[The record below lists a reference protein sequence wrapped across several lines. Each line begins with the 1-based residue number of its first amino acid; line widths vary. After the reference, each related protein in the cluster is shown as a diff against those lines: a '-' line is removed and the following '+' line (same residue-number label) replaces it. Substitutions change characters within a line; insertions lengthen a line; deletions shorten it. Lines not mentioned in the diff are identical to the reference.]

1 MKKRHKA
8 LKVRIY
14 PTIDQKIL
22 IDKTLGSCRALY
34 NMMLHERIAFFE
46 ENKEDR
52 RVVNGH
58 TYKTEKEYKVEFAWM
73 KEVDAVALQQSTAD
87 LSQAYSNFFTSL
99 KGARRGQT
107 VGFPKYK
114 KKKTGSSYRSVVTN
128 NNIRVDFEPKRIK
141 LPKVG
146 WVSFRDKR
154 DSAEG
159 RIKSVTVSR
168 SPTGKYFASV
178 LFETEGEEIEKKAVT
193 DPKKVIGLDMSLGTF
208 YVDHEGNTPGFTRNT
223 RRYETHLAQ
232 AQRRLSKKKKG
243 SQNWYKAKH
252 NVAIVHETIDNS
264 RADFNRK
271 LVTKL
276 VTNYDAICIETLSLK
291 GMSRALRL
299 GKSVHDLGYAEFVAR
314 LKQKAETTGTHII
327 QADQWFASSKLCSVC
342 GFKNQD
348 LQLHERNWTCQN
360 CQSTHSR
367 DENAGK
373 NLRNVG
379 LDILGL
385 GKPSEPVESMLDVGV
400 SVPMQYSRKQE
411 AHRIIAD
418 G

>member
-1 MKKRHKA
+1 
-8 LKVRIY
+8 
-14 PTIDQKIL
+14 
-22 IDKTLGSCRALY
+22 
-34 NMMLHERIAFFE
+34 MMLHERRTFFE

-52 RVVNGH
+52 KVVNGH
-58 TYKTEKEYKVEFAWM
+58 KYKTEKEYKVEFDWM
-73 KEVDAVALQQSTAD
+73 KEVDAVALQQSRND

-99 KGARRGQT
+99 KGERRGQT
-107 VGFPKYK
+107 VSFPKYK

-168 SPTGKYFASV
+168 SPTGKYFASL
-178 LFETEGEEIEKKAVT
+178 LFEYETEIEKKTVT
-193 DPKKVIGLDMSLGTF
+193 DLKKVIGLDMSLGTF
-208 YVDHEGNTPGFTRNT
+208 YVDHEGNTPRFTRNT
-223 RRYETHLAQ
+223 RKYETHLAQ

-252 NVAIVHETIDNS
+252 NVAIVHETITNA

-271 LVTKL
+271 LATSL
-276 VTNYDAICIETLSLK
+276 VTNYDAVCIETLSLK

-299 GKSVHDLGYAEFVAR
+299 GKSVHDLGYAEFVSK
-314 LKQKAETTGTHII
+314 LKQKAEETGTHII
-327 QADQWFASSKLCSVC
+327 QADQWFASSKLCNIC
-342 GFKNQD
+342 GYKNSA
-348 LQLHERNWTCQN
+348 LRLRERTWTCPN
-360 CQSTHSR
+360 CGAEHSR

-385 GKPSEPVESMLDVGV
+385 GKPSEPVEKVISRRDFGSYAVFCEAGSP
-400 SVPMQYSRKQE
+400 SVFT
-411 AHRIIAD
+411 D

>member
-1 MKKRHKA
+1 MKNKYKA

-14 PTIDQKIL
+14 PTLHQKTL

-34 NMMLHERIAFFE
+34 NMMLHERRTFFE

-52 RVVNGH
+52 KVVNGH
-58 TYKTEKEYKVEFAWM
+58 KYKTEKEYKVEFDWM
-73 KEVDAVALQQSTAD
+73 KEVDAVALQQSRND

-99 KGARRGQT
+99 KGERRGQT
-107 VGFPKYK
+107 VSFPKYK

-168 SPTGKYFASV
+168 SPTGKYFASL
-178 LFETEGEEIEKKAVT
+178 LFEYETEIEKKTVT
-193 DPKKVIGLDMSLGTF
+193 DLKKVIGLDMSLGTF
-208 YVDHEGNTPGFTRNT
+208 YVDHEGNTPRFTRNT
-223 RRYETHLAQ
+223 RKYETHLAQ

-252 NVAIVHETIDNS
+252 NVAIVHETITNA

-271 LVTKL
+271 LATSL
-276 VTNYDAICIETLSLK
+276 VTNYDAVCIETLSLK

-299 GKSVHDLGYAEFVAR
+299 GKSVHDLGYAEFVSK
-314 LKQKAETTGTHII
+314 LKQKAEETGTHII
-327 QADQWFASSKLCSVC
+327 QADQWFASSKLCNIC
-342 GFKNQD
+342 GYKNSA
-348 LQLHERNWTCQN
+348 LRLRERTWTCPN
-360 CQSTHSR
+360 CGAEHSR

-385 GKPSEPVESMLDVGV
+385 GKPSEPVEKVI
-400 SVPMQYSRKQE
+400 SRRDFGSY
-411 AHRIIAD
+411 AFFC
-418 G
+418 